1 MSALVAS
8 FEAGAQALRDAIAEV
23 DTEANAMKPKIA
35 TELKQ
40 LIDGNLITPFVSL
53 ISKETMDC
61 SFLADTYQGLL
72 DGMCYGFGGAIA
84 GYAGIFKV
92 LAGCGFLLVFLNF
105 GLWYHFCCMHA
116 AAVEEAEPKD
126 GEKGVSAV
134 PGEGA

>member
-1 MSALVAS
+1 MEG
-8 FEAGAQALRDAIAEV
+8 EAA
-23 DTEANAMKPKIA
+23 AMQPKIA
-35 TELKQ
+35 TQLKQ

-105 GLWYHFCCMHA
+105 GLWYHFCCMHDA
-116 AAVEEAEPKD
+116 AMEEKPKD
-126 GEKGVSAV
+126 EKELSAA